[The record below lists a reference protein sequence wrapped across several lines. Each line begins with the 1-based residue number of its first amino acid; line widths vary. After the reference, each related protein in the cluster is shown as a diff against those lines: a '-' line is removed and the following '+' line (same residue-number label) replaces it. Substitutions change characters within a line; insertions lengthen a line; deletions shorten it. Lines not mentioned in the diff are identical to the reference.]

1 MNNEE
6 NNALQAIENIIPID
20 IYSALGPKFLN
31 YAMSVIT
38 DRALPDVRD
47 GLKPVH
53 RRIMYSMYE
62 LGIYYNKPYKKCART
77 VGDVLGKYHPHGDAS
92 VYDAMVILAQEF
104 ATRYPLVD
112 GHGNFGSVDGDGA
125 AAMRYTEAR
134 LSRVGQQLL
143 NDISKD
149 TVDFMPNYDGEEKE
163 PRVLPTLLPL
173 LLMNGTFGI
182 AVGMATNIPPHNLK
196 NIYSGCYKLI
206 EDTKAGIDTDIEDI
220 INCVYA
226 PDFPTGGQIMGISKV
241 KEMYR
246 NGVGKFVVR
255 GKHETEETKNG
266 SQIVIT
272 EIPFKVN
279 KAKLVESIIDLAK
292 DKKDDKGKV
301 ISVAKIKG
309 IKEVRDESDKEGMR
323 IVVEVKKDENPNII
337 LNNIIKYTEFQKN
350 ISARFL
356 ALVNGEPKTL
366 NIKEILNEFLAHS
379 ASVILRRTQFD
390 LDKDTARLNLVE
402 GILKCIQSDEL
413 LSQVINIVRTAD
425 EPVMELLTLGFNQA
439 QAEYIY
445 DMKIRS
451 LSKASAEKLN
461 AEKETLETN
470 IEKYYAILNNESVLL
485 DTIAMEFRELE
496 KLYGDD
502 RLTEVYADMNSLND
516 EDLIKDET
524 LIITF
529 TTDGII
535 KAVEEKEYKSQKR
548 GGKGVKAANTKDDEI
563 IKFMFTSNSKDDLL
577 LFTTEGRCHVLKA
590 YKINKSSK
598 TAKGKSINNYINLNV
613 GEKIVSVLSTSLKD
627 KDKYLLFITKN
638 GQIKKLSLGQ
648 LSTRLSVTRVIK
660 FKEGDSL
667 VQALLISEGDNVL
680 IVTANGM
687 SLRIDTAAE
696 GTKAI
701 RPMGRDAAGVT
712 GINVADNDKVV
723 DMCIVNDEDNVLTV
737 TEYGI
742 GKRTKADEWRII
754 GRGGKGVGA
763 HGLSEK
769 TGKIIAVMTSHDD
782 DELFIATEQGLI
794 TRISNKDIRI
804 CSRTSQ
810 GVRVINL
817 NNNDKVA
824 SVSINKNEE
833 SENTEE

>member
-1 MNNEE
+1 
-6 NNALQAIENIIPID
+6 
-20 IYSALGPKFLN
+20 
-31 YAMSVIT
+31 
-38 DRALPDVRD
+38 
-47 GLKPVH
+47 
-53 RRIMYSMYE
+53 
-62 LGIYYNKPYKKCART
+62 
-77 VGDVLGKYHPHGDAS
+77 
-92 VYDAMVILAQEF
+92 
-104 ATRYPLVD
+104 
-112 GHGNFGSVDGDGA
+112 
-125 AAMRYTEAR
+125 
-134 LSRVGQQLL
+134 
-143 NDISKD
+143 
-149 TVDFMPNYDGEEKE
+149 
-163 PRVLPTLLPL
+163 
-173 LLMNGTFGI
+173 
-182 AVGMATNIPPHNLK
+182 MATNIPPHNLK
-196 NIYSGCYKLI
+196 NIYNGCYKLI

-255 GKHETEETKNG
+255 GKHEIEETKNG

-279 KAKLVESIIDLAK
+279 KAKLVESIIDLSK

-712 GINVADNDKVV
+712 GINVADNDEVV

-754 GRGGKGVGA
+754 GRGGKGVTA

-804 CSRTSQ
+804 CSRSSQ

-817 NNNDKVA
+817 NDNDKVA

-833 SENTEE
+833 VEIVGE

>member
-6 NNALQAIENIIPID
+6 NNIIENIIPVD
-20 IYSALGPKFLN
+20 VYSALGPRFLN

-53 RRIMYSMYE
+53 RRIMYAMNE
-62 LGIYYNKPYKKCART
+62 LGIYYNKPYKKSART
-77 VGDVLGKYHPHGDAS
+77 VGDVLGKYHPHGDTA
-92 VYDAMVILAQEF
+92 VYQALVILAQDF
-104 ATRYPLVD
+104 ATRYPLID

-125 AAMRYTEAR
+125 AAMRYTESR
-134 LSRVGQQLL
+134 LSRLGQQLL
-143 NDISKD
+143 NDINKN
-149 TVDFMPNYDGEEKE
+149 TIDFVPNYDGEEHE
-163 PRVLPTLLPL
+163 PSVLPVLLPL

-182 AVGMATNIPPHNLK
+182 AVGMASSIPPHNLK
-196 NIYSGCYKLI
+196 DIYRACYKMI

-220 INCVYA
+220 INCIHA

-241 KEMYR
+241 KEAYR
-246 NGVGKFVVR
+246 KGSGKFVLR
-255 GKHETEETKNG
+255 GKYEIEDTKNG
-266 SQIVIT
+266 SQIIIT
-272 EIPFKVN
+272 EIPYKVN
-279 KAKLVESIIDLAK
+279 KSKLIESINEISK

-301 ISVAKIKG
+301 IHQAKIKG
-309 IKEVRDESDKEGMR
+309 IREVRDESDKDGMR
-323 IVVEVKKDENPNII
+323 IVVEIKKDENPNII
-337 LNNIIKYTEFQKN
+337 INNIIKYTEFQKN
-350 ISARFL
+350 ISVNCL
-356 ALVNGEPKTL
+356 SLVHGEPKVL

-379 ASVILRRTQFD
+379 ASVILRRTEFD
-390 LDKDTARLNLVE
+390 LNKDTARLNIVE
-402 GILKCIQSDEL
+402 GIIKCIQSDEL
-413 LSQVINIVRTAD
+413 LSQVINIVRTAED
-425 EPVMELLTLGFNQA
+425 PVTELLTLGFNQA

-451 LSKASAEKLN
+451 LSKASAEKLT
-461 AEKETLETN
+461 AEYEMLLTN
-470 IEKYYAILNNESVLL
+470 IEKYTAILNNESVLL

-496 KLYGDD
+496 TLFGDD
-502 RLTEVYADMNSLND
+502 RYTEVYADPGSLD
-516 EDLIKDET
+516 EEDLIKDET
-524 LIITF
+524 LVITF

-535 KAVEEKEYKSQKR
+535 KAVEESEYKSQKR

-613 GEKIVSVLSTSLKD
+613 GEKIVSVLSTSIKE

-712 GINVADNDKVV
+712 GINVADNDEVV

-737 TEYGI
+737 TEHGI

-754 GRGGKGVGA
+754 GRGGKGVTA

-810 GVRVINL
+810 GVKVINL

-833 SENTEE
+833 TEELGE

>member
-1 MNNEE
+1 MSEE
-6 NNALQAIENIIPID
+6 NMAIENIIPID
-20 IYSALGPKFLN
+20 IYSALGPRFLN

-53 RRIMYSMYE
+53 RRIMYAMNE
-62 LGIYYNKPYKKCART
+62 LGIDYNKPYKKSART

-92 VYDAMVILAQEF
+92 VYQALVILAQDF
-104 ATRYPLVD
+104 ATRYPLID

-125 AAMRYTEAR
+125 AAMRYTESR
-134 LSRVGQQLL
+134 LSRLGQQLL
-143 NDISKD
+143 KDINKN
-149 TVDFMPNYDGEEKE
+149 TVDFMPNYDGEEQE
-163 PRVLPTLLPL
+163 PTVLPTLLPL
-173 LLMNGTFGI
+173 LLLNGSFGI
-182 AVGMATNIPPHNLK
+182 AVGMATNIPPHNIK
-196 NIYSGCYKLI
+196 DVYRACYKLI
-206 EDTKAGIDTDIEDI
+206 EDTKAGIDTDIEEI
-220 INCVYA
+220 INCIHA
-226 PDFPTGGQIMGISKV
+226 PDFPTGGQIMGMSKV
-241 KEMYR
+241 KEVYR
-246 NGVGKFVVR
+246 NGSGKFVLR
-255 GKHETEETKNG
+255 GKYEIEDAKNV

-272 EIPFKVN
+272 EIPYKVN
-279 KAKLVESIIDLAK
+279 KSQLIESINDLAK
-292 DKKDDKGKV
+292 DKKDDKGKL
-301 ISVAKIKG
+301 ITQAKIKG
-309 IKEVRDESDKEGMR
+309 IKEVRDESDKDGMR
-323 IVVEVKKDENPNII
+323 IVIEVKKDENPNII
-337 LNNIIKYTEFQKN
+337 INNIIKYTKFQTNVSVK
-350 ISARFL
+350 FL

-366 NIKEILNEFLAHS
+366 NIKEMLNEFLAHS
-379 ASVILRRTQFD
+379 ASVIIRRTEFD
-390 LDKDTARLNLVE
+390 LEKDQKRLNLVE
-402 GILKCIQSDEL
+402 GIIKCVESEEL

-425 EPVMELLTLGFNQA
+425 DPVTELLTLGFNQA

-461 AEKETLETN
+461 LEKETLTSN
-470 IEKYYAILNNESVLL
+470 INKYIAILNNESVLL
-485 DTIAMEFRELE
+485 DTIAMEFKELE
-496 KLYGDD
+496 NIYGDD
-502 RLTEVYADMNSLND
+502 RHTEVYANVDSLD
-516 EDLIKDET
+516 EEDLIKDET
-524 LIITF
+524 LVITY

-548 GGKGVKAANTKDDEI
+548 GGKGVKATNTKDDEI

-590 YKINKSSK
+590 YKIHKSSK

-613 GEKIVSVLSTSLKD
+613 GEKIISVLSTSLKE
-627 KDKYLLFITKN
+627 KDKYLLFVTKN

-648 LSTRLSVTRVIK
+648 LSTRLNVTRVIK

-712 GINVADNDKVV
+712 GINVADNDEVV

-742 GKRTKADEWRII
+742 GKRTKAEEWRVI
-754 GRGGKGVGA
+754 GRGGKGVAA

-794 TRISNKDIRI
+794 TRISNKDIRV

-810 GVRVINL
+810 GVKAINL
-817 NNNDKVA
+817 NENDKVA
-824 SVSINKNEE
+824 SVSINKNEDN
-833 SENTEE
+833 EN

>member
-6 NNALQAIENIIPID
+6 LKAIENIVPID
-20 IYSALGPKFLN
+20 VYSALGPRFLN
-31 YAMSVIT
+31 YAMSVIA
-38 DRALPDVRD
+38 DRALPDIRD

-53 RRIMYSMYE
+53 RRIMYAMHQ
-62 LGIYYNKPYKKCART
+62 LGIDYNKPYKKSART

-92 VYDAMVILAQEF
+92 VYLAMVILAQDF
-104 ATRYPLVD
+104 ATRYPLID
-112 GHGNFGSVDGDGA
+112 GHGNFGSVDGDSA
-125 AAMRYTEAR
+125 AAMRYTESR
-134 LSRVGQQLL
+134 LSRLGQQLL
-143 NDISKD
+143 KDINKN
-149 TVDFMPNYDGEEKE
+149 TVDFMPNYDGEEQE
-163 PRVLPTLLPL
+163 PTVLPTLLPL

-196 NIYSGCYKLI
+196 DIYRACNKLI
-206 EDTKAGIDTDIEDI
+206 EDTKQGIDTDIEDI
-220 INCVYA
+220 INCIHA
-226 PDFPTGGQIMGISKV
+226 PDFPTGGQIMGINKV
-241 KEMYR
+241 KEVYR
-246 NGVGKFVVR
+246 TGSGKFVLR
-255 GKHETEETKNG
+255 GKYEIEDTKNG

-279 KAKLVESIIDLAK
+279 KAKLVEAINELGK
-292 DKKDDKGKV
+292 DKKDDKGK
-301 ISVAKIKG
+301 IITQAKIKG
-309 IKEVRDESDKEGMR
+309 MKEVRDESDKDGMR
-323 IVVEVKKDENPNII
+323 IVIEVKKDENPNII
-337 LNNIIKYTEFQKN
+337 INNIIKHTEFQKN
-350 ISARFL
+350 VSCKFL
-356 ALVNGEPKTL
+356 SLVNGEPKTL
-366 NIKEILNEFLAHS
+366 NIKEMLNEFLAHS
-379 ASVILRRTQFD
+379 ASVILRRTEFD
-390 LDKDTARLNLVE
+390 LNKDTTRLNLVE
-402 GILKCIQSDEL
+402 GILKCIESDEL

-451 LSKASAEKLN
+451 LSKASREKLSE
-461 AEKETLETN
+461 EKETLVSN
-470 IEKYYAILNNESVLL
+470 INRYTAILNNESVLL
-485 DTIAMEFRELE
+485 DTIAMEFKELE
-496 KLYGDD
+496 ALYGDD
-502 RLTEVYADMNSLND
+502 RLTEVYADLDSLD
-516 EDLIKDET
+516 EEDLIKDET
-524 LIITF
+524 LIITY

-535 KAVEEKEYKSQKR
+535 KAVEEGEYKSQKR

-590 YKINKSSK
+590 YKINKASK

-648 LSTRLSVTRVIK
+648 LSTRLNVTRVIK

-687 SLRIDTAAE
+687 SLRIDTGAE

-712 GINVADNDKVV
+712 GINVADNDEVV

-754 GRGGKGVGA
+754 GRGGKGVTA

>member
-1 MNNEE
+1 
-6 NNALQAIENIIPID
+6 
-20 IYSALGPKFLN
+20 
-31 YAMSVIT
+31 
-38 DRALPDVRD
+38 
-47 GLKPVH
+47 
-53 RRIMYSMYE
+53 
-62 LGIYYNKPYKKCART
+62 
-77 VGDVLGKYHPHGDAS
+77 
-92 VYDAMVILAQEF
+92 
-104 ATRYPLVD
+104 
-112 GHGNFGSVDGDGA
+112 
-125 AAMRYTEAR
+125 MRYTESR
-134 LSRVGQQLL
+134 LSRLGQQLL
-143 NDISKD
+143 NDINKN
-149 TVDFMPNYDGEEKE
+149 TIDFVPNYDGEEQE
-163 PRVLPTLLPL
+163 PSVLPTLLPL

-182 AVGMATNIPPHNLK
+182 AVGMASSIPPHNLK
-196 NIYSGCYKLI
+196 DIYKACYKII

-220 INCVYA
+220 INCIHA

-241 KEMYR
+241 KEAYR
-246 NGVGKFVVR
+246 KGTGKFILR
-255 GKHETEETKNG
+255 GKYEIEDTKNG
-266 SQIVIT
+266 SQIIIT
-272 EIPFKVN
+272 EIPYKVN
-279 KAKLVESIIDLAK
+279 KSKLIESINEISK

-301 ISVAKIKG
+301 IYQAKIKG
-309 IKEVRDESDKEGMR
+309 IREVRDESDKDGMR
-323 IVVEVKKDENPNII
+323 IVIEVKKDENPNII
-337 LNNIIKYTEFQKN
+337 INNIIKYTEFQKN
-350 ISARFL
+350 ISVNCL
-356 ALVNGEPKTL
+356 SLVHGEPKVL

-379 ASVILRRTQFD
+379 ASVILRRTEFD
-390 LDKDTARLNLVE
+390 LNKDTTRLNVVE
-402 GILKCIQSDEL
+402 GIIKCIQSDEL
-413 LSQVINIVRTAD
+413 LSQVIDIVRTAD
-425 EPVMELLTLGFNQA
+425 DPVTKLLTLGFNLA

-461 AEKETLETN
+461 AEHEMLVTN
-470 IEKYYAILNNESVLL
+470 IEKYTAILNNESVLL

-496 KLYGDD
+496 TIFGDD
-502 RLTEVYADMNSLND
+502 RYTEVYSDPGSLD
-516 EDLIKDET
+516 EEDLIKDET
-524 LIITF
+524 LVITY

-535 KAVEEKEYKSQKR
+535 KAVEESEYKSQKR

-577 LFTTEGRCHVLKA
+577 LFTSEGRCHVLKA

-613 GEKIVSVLSTSLKD
+613 GEKIISVLSTNIKE

-638 GQIKKLSLGQ
+638 GQIKKLSLEQ
-648 LSTRLSVTRVIK
+648 LSTRLNVTRVIK

-712 GINVADNDKVV
+712 GINVADNDEVV
-723 DMCIVNDEDNVLTV
+723 DMCIVNDDDNVLTV

-742 GKRTKADEWRII
+742 GKRTKADEWRVI
-754 GRGGKGVGA
+754 GRGGKGVTA

-810 GVRVINL
+810 GVKVINL

-824 SVSINKNEE
+824 SVSINKNKETDE
-833 SENTEE
+833 I

>member
-1 MNNEE
+1 
-6 NNALQAIENIIPID
+6 
-20 IYSALGPKFLN
+20 
-31 YAMSVIT
+31 
-38 DRALPDVRD
+38 
-47 GLKPVH
+47 
-53 RRIMYSMYE
+53 
-62 LGIYYNKPYKKCART
+62 
-77 VGDVLGKYHPHGDAS
+77 
-92 VYDAMVILAQEF
+92 
-104 ATRYPLVD
+104 
-112 GHGNFGSVDGDGA
+112 
-125 AAMRYTEAR
+125 MRYTESR
-134 LSRVGQQLL
+134 LSRLGQQLL
-143 NDISKD
+143 NDINKN
-149 TVDFMPNYDGEEKE
+149 TIDFVPNYDGEEQE
-163 PRVLPTLLPL
+163 PSVLPTLLPL
-173 LLMNGTFGI
+173 LLANGTFGI
-182 AVGMATNIPPHNLK
+182 AVGMASSIPPHNLK
-196 NIYSGCYKLI
+196 DIYKACYKII

-220 INCVYA
+220 INCIHA

-241 KEMYR
+241 KEAYR
-246 NGVGKFVVR
+246 KGTGKFILR
-255 GKHETEETKNG
+255 GKYEIEDTKNG
-266 SQIVIT
+266 SQIIIT
-272 EIPFKVN
+272 EIPYKVN
-279 KAKLVESIIDLAK
+279 KSKLIESINEISK

-301 ISVAKIKG
+301 IHQAKIKG
-309 IKEVRDESDKEGMR
+309 IREVRDESDKDGMR
-323 IVVEVKKDENPNII
+323 IVIEIKKDENPNII
-337 LNNIIKYTEFQKN
+337 INNIIKYTEFQKN
-350 ISARFL
+350 ISVNCL
-356 ALVNGEPKTL
+356 SLVHGEPKVL

-379 ASVILRRTQFD
+379 ASVILRRTEFD
-390 LDKDTARLNLVE
+390 LNKDTTRLNVVE
-402 GILKCIQSDEL
+402 GIIKCIQSDEL

-425 EPVMELLTLGFNQA
+425 DPVTKLLTLGFNLA

-461 AEKETLETN
+461 AEHEMLVTN
-470 IEKYYAILNNESVLL
+470 IEKYTAILNNESVLL

-496 KLYGDD
+496 TIFGDD
-502 RLTEVYADMNSLND
+502 RYTEVYSDPGSLD
-516 EDLIKDET
+516 EEDLIKDET
-524 LIITF
+524 LVITY

-535 KAVEEKEYKSQKR
+535 KAVEESEYKSQKR

-577 LFTTEGRCHVLKA
+577 LFTSEGRCHVLKA

-613 GEKIVSVLSTSLKD
+613 GEKIISVLSTNIKE

-638 GQIKKLSLGQ
+638 GQIKKLSLEQ
-648 LSTRLSVTRVIK
+648 LSTRLNVTRVIK

-712 GINVADNDKVV
+712 GINVADNDEVV

-742 GKRTKADEWRII
+742 GKRTKADEWRVI
-754 GRGGKGVGA
+754 GRGGKGVTA

-810 GVRVINL
+810 GVKVINL

-824 SVSINKNEE
+824 SVSINKNKETDE
-833 SENTEE
+833 I

>member
-6 NNALQAIENIIPID
+6 LKCIENIIPID
-20 IYSALGPKFLN
+20 VYSALGPKFLN

-38 DRALPDVRD
+38 DRALPDIRD

-53 RRIMYSMYE
+53 RRILYAMYM
-62 LGIYYNKPYKKCART
+62 LGIHYNKPYKKSART

-92 VYDAMVILAQEF
+92 VYQALVILAQEF
-104 ATRYPLVD
+104 ATRYPLID
-112 GHGNFGSVDGDGA
+112 GHGNFGSIDGDGA
-125 AAMRYTEAR
+125 AAMRYTESR

-143 NDISKD
+143 KDINKN
-149 TVDFMPNYDGEEKE
+149 TIDFMPNYDGEEEE
-163 PRVLPTLLPL
+163 PSVLPTLLPL

-182 AVGMATNIPPHNLK
+182 AVGMASNIPPHNLK
-196 NIYSGCYKLI
+196 SIYNACYKLI
-206 EDTKAGIDTDIEDI
+206 EDTKLGIDTDIEEI
-220 INCVYA
+220 INCIHA
-226 PDFPTGGQIMGISKV
+226 PDFPTGGQIMGINKV
-241 KEMYR
+241 KEVYR
-246 NGVGKFVVR
+246 TGSGKFVLR
-255 GKHETEETKNG
+255 GKYEIEDTKNG
-266 SQIVIT
+266 SQIIIT

-279 KAKLVESIIDLAK
+279 KAKLIESINELGK

-301 ISVAKIKG
+301 ITQAKIKG
-309 IKEVRDESDKEGMR
+309 IREVRDESDKEGMR
-323 IVVEVKKDENPNII
+323 VVIEIKKDENPNII
-337 LNNIIKYTEFQKN
+337 INNIIKHTEFQKN
-350 ISARFL
+350 ISCKFL
-356 ALVNGEPKTL
+356 SLVNGIPKVL
-366 NIKEILNEFLAHS
+366 NIKEMLSEFLAHS
-379 ASVILRRTQFD
+379 ASVIIRRTEYD
-390 LDKDTARLNLVE
+390 LNKDTVRLNIVE
-402 GILKCIQSDEL
+402 GILTCIESEEL

-425 EPVMELLTLGFNQA
+425 DPVTELLTLGFNQA

-451 LSKASAEKLN
+451 LSKASSDKLKE
-461 AEKETLETN
+461 EKETLTSN
-470 IEKYYAILNNESVLL
+470 IERYTAILNNESVLL
-485 DTIAMEFRELE
+485 DTIAMEFKELE
-496 KLYGDD
+496 TLYGDD
-502 RLTEVYADMNSLND
+502 RYTEVYSDIDSLD
-516 EDLIKDET
+516 EEDLIKDET
-524 LIITF
+524 LVITY

-613 GEKIVSVLSTSLKD
+613 GEKIISVLSTSLKN

-687 SLRIDTAAE
+687 SLRIDTGAE

-712 GINVADNDKVV
+712 GINVADNDEVV

-737 TEYGI
+737 TECGI
-742 GKRTKADEWRII
+742 GKRTKAEEWRVI
-754 GRGGKGVGA
+754 GRGGKGVTA
-763 HGLSEK
+763 HGLSDK

-804 CSRTSQ
+804 CSRSSQ

-817 NNNDKVA
+817 NENDKVA
-824 SVSINKNEE
+824 SVSINKNEDAD
-833 SENTEE
+833 TVEE

>member
-1 MNNEE
+1 MSKEE
-6 NNALQAIENIIPID
+6 NQILENIIPID
-20 IYSALGPKFLN
+20 IYSALGPRFLN

-47 GLKPVH
+47 GMKPVH
-53 RRIMYSMYE
+53 RRIMYAMNQ
-62 LGIYYNKPYKKCART
+62 LGIDYNKPYKKSART

-92 VYDAMVILAQEF
+92 VYQALVILAQDF
-104 ATRYPLVD
+104 ATRYPLID
-112 GHGNFGSVDGDGA
+112 GHGNFGSIDGDGA
-125 AAMRYTEAR
+125 AAMRYTESR
-134 LSRVGQQLL
+134 LSRLGQQLL
-143 NDISKD
+143 KDINKN
-149 TVDFMPNYDGEEKE
+149 TVDFMPNYDGEEQE
-163 PRVLPTLLPL
+163 PTVLPSLLPL
-173 LLMNGTFGI
+173 LLLNGSFGI
-182 AVGMATNIPPHNLK
+182 AVGMATNIPPHNIK
-196 NIYSGCYKLI
+196 DVYKACYKLI

-220 INCVYA
+220 INCIHA
-226 PDFPTGGQIMGISKV
+226 PDFPTGGQIMGMSKV
-241 KEMYR
+241 RDAYR
-246 NGVGKFVVR
+246 DGSGKFVLR
-255 GKHETEETKNG
+255 GKHEIEETKNG

-272 EIPFKVN
+272 EIPYKVN
-279 KAKLVESIIDLAK
+279 KAKLIESINDISK

-301 ISVAKIKG
+301 ITQAKIKG
-309 IKEVRDESDKEGMR
+309 IKEVRDESDKDGMR

-337 LNNIIKYTEFQKN
+337 VNNIIKYTEFQKN
-350 ISARFL
+350 ISVKFL

-379 ASVILRRTQFD
+379 ASVILRRTEFD
-390 LDKDTARLNLVE
+390 LNKDTTRLNLVE
-402 GILKCIQSDEL
+402 GILKCIESDEL

-451 LSKASAEKLN
+451 LSKASREKLSQ
-461 AEKETLETN
+461 EKETLVSN
-470 IEKYYAILNNESVLL
+470 INRYTAILNNESVLL
-485 DTIAMEFRELE
+485 DTIAMEFKELE
-496 KLYGDD
+496 ALYGDD
-502 RLTEVYADMNSLND
+502 RLTEVYADLDSLD
-516 EDLIKDET
+516 EEDLIKDET
-524 LIITF
+524 LIITY

-535 KAVEEKEYKSQKR
+535 KAVEEGEYKSQKR

-590 YKINKSSK
+590 YKINKASK

-648 LSTRLSVTRVIK
+648 LSTRLNVTRVIK

-687 SLRIDTAAE
+687 SLRIDTGAE

-712 GINVADNDKVV
+712 GINVADNDEVV

-754 GRGGKGVGA
+754 GRGGKGVTA

-804 CSRTSQ
+804 CSRSSQ

-817 NNNDKVA
+817 NDSDKVA

-833 SENTEE
+833 VETVGE

>member
-1 MNNEE
+1 M
-6 NNALQAIENIIPID
+6 
-20 IYSALGPKFLN
+20 
-31 YAMSVIT
+31 
-38 DRALPDVRD
+38 
-47 GLKPVH
+47 
-53 RRIMYSMYE
+53 
-62 LGIYYNKPYKKCART
+62 
-77 VGDVLGKYHPHGDAS
+77 AS
-92 VYDAMVILAQEF
+92 
-104 ATRYPLVD
+104 
-112 GHGNFGSVDGDGA
+112 S
-125 AAMRYTEAR
+125 
-134 LSRVGQQLL
+134 
-143 NDISKD
+143 
-149 TVDFMPNYDGEEKE
+149 
-163 PRVLPTLLPL
+163 
-173 LLMNGTFGI
+173 
-182 AVGMATNIPPHNLK
+182 IPPHNLK
-196 NIYSGCYKLI
+196 DIYKACYKII

-220 INCVYA
+220 INCIHA

-241 KEMYR
+241 KEAYR
-246 NGVGKFVVR
+246 KGTGKFILR
-255 GKHETEETKNG
+255 GKYEIEDTKNG
-266 SQIVIT
+266 SQIIIT
-272 EIPFKVN
+272 EIPYKVN
-279 KAKLVESIIDLAK
+279 KSKLIESINEISK

-301 ISVAKIKG
+301 IHQAKIKG
-309 IKEVRDESDKEGMR
+309 IREVRDESDKDGMR
-323 IVVEVKKDENPNII
+323 IVIEVKKDENPNII
-337 LNNIIKYTEFQKN
+337 INNIIKHTEFQKN
-350 ISARFL
+350 ISVNCL
-356 ALVNGEPKTL
+356 SLVHGEPKVL

-379 ASVILRRTQFD
+379 ASVILRRTEFD
-390 LDKDTARLNLVE
+390 LNKDTTRLNVVE
-402 GILKCIQSDEL
+402 GIIKCIQSDEL
-413 LSQVINIVRTAD
+413 LSQVIDIVRTAD
-425 EPVMELLTLGFNQA
+425 DPVTKLLTLGFNLA

-461 AEKETLETN
+461 AEYEMLITN
-470 IEKYYAILNNESVLL
+470 IEKYTAILNNESVLL

-496 KLYGDD
+496 TLFGDD
-502 RLTEVYADMNSLND
+502 RYTEVYSDLGSLD
-516 EDLIKDET
+516 EEDLIKDET
-524 LIITF
+524 LVITY

-535 KAVEEKEYKSQKR
+535 KAVEESEYKSQKR

-577 LFTTEGRCHVLKA
+577 LFTSEGRCHVLKA

-613 GEKIVSVLSTSLKD
+613 GEKIISVLSTNIKE

-638 GQIKKLSLGQ
+638 GQIKKLSLEQ
-648 LSTRLSVTRVIK
+648 LSTRLNVTRVIK

-712 GINVADNDKVV
+712 GINVANNDEVV
-723 DMCIVNDEDNVLTV
+723 DMCIVNDDDNVLTV
-737 TEYGI
+737 TEHGI
-742 GKRTKADEWRII
+742 GKRTKADEWRVI
-754 GRGGKGVGA
+754 GRGGKGVTA

-769 TGKIIAVMTSHDD
+769 TGKIIAVMTSHDY

-810 GVRVINL
+810 GVKVINL

-824 SVSINKNEE
+824 SVSINKNKETDE
-833 SENTEE
+833 IGE

>member
-1 MNNEE
+1 MSEE
-6 NNALQAIENIIPID
+6 NMAIENIIPID
-20 IYSALGPKFLN
+20 IYSALGPRFLN

-53 RRIMYSMYE
+53 RRIMYAMNE
-62 LGIYYNKPYKKCART
+62 LGIDYNKPYKKSART

-92 VYDAMVILAQEF
+92 VYQALVILAQDF
-104 ATRYPLVD
+104 ATRYPLID

-125 AAMRYTEAR
+125 AAMRYTESR
-134 LSRVGQQLL
+134 LSRLGQQLL
-143 NDISKD
+143 KDINKN
-149 TVDFMPNYDGEEKE
+149 TVDFMPNYDGEEQE
-163 PRVLPTLLPL
+163 PTVLPTLLPL
-173 LLMNGTFGI
+173 LLLNGSFGI
-182 AVGMATNIPPHNLK
+182 AVGMATNIPPHNIK
-196 NIYSGCYKLI
+196 DVYRACYKLI
-206 EDTKAGIDTDIEDI
+206 EDTKAGIDTDIEEI
-220 INCVYA
+220 INCIHA
-226 PDFPTGGQIMGISKV
+226 PDFPTGGQIMGMSKV
-241 KEMYR
+241 KEVYR
-246 NGVGKFVVR
+246 NGSGKFVLR
-255 GKHETEETKNG
+255 GKYEIEDAKNV

-272 EIPFKVN
+272 EIPYKVN
-279 KAKLVESIIDLAK
+279 KSQLIESINDLAK
-292 DKKDDKGKV
+292 DKKDDKGKL
-301 ISVAKIKG
+301 ITQAKIKG
-309 IKEVRDESDKEGMR
+309 IKEVRDESDKDGMR
-323 IVVEVKKDENPNII
+323 IVIEVKKDENPNII
-337 LNNIIKYTEFQKN
+337 INNIIKYTKFQTNVSVK
-350 ISARFL
+350 FL

-366 NIKEILNEFLAHS
+366 NIKEMLNEFLAHS
-379 ASVILRRTQFD
+379 ASVIIRRTEFD
-390 LDKDTARLNLVE
+390 LEKDQKRLNLVE
-402 GILKCIQSDEL
+402 GIIKCVESEEL

-425 EPVMELLTLGFNQA
+425 DPVTELLTLGFNQA

-461 AEKETLETN
+461 LEKETLISN
-470 IEKYYAILNNESVLL
+470 INKYIAILNNESVLL
-485 DTIAMEFRELE
+485 DTIAMEFKELE
-496 KLYGDD
+496 NIYGDD
-502 RLTEVYADMNSLND
+502 RHTEVYANVDSLD
-516 EDLIKDET
+516 EEDLIKDET
-524 LIITF
+524 LVITY

-548 GGKGVKAANTKDDEI
+548 GGKGVKATNTKDDEI

-590 YKINKSSK
+590 YKIHKSSK

-613 GEKIVSVLSTSLKD
+613 GEKIISVLSTSLKE
-627 KDKYLLFITKN
+627 KDKYLLFVTKN

-648 LSTRLSVTRVIK
+648 LSTRLNVTRVIK

-712 GINVADNDKVV
+712 GINVADNDEVV

-742 GKRTKADEWRII
+742 GKRTKAEEWRVI
-754 GRGGKGVGA
+754 GRGGKGVAA

-810 GVRVINL
+810 GVKAINL
-817 NNNDKVA
+817 NENDKVA
-824 SVSINKNEE
+824 SVSINKNEDN
-833 SENTEE
+833 EN